1 MRYKVSTYATR
12 EGSAH
17 MNNGEHRIYEVEAD
31 SEQAARLKAIEA
43 VYAEGGLEHANP
55 RTVTL
60 IRE

>member
-1 MRYKVSTYATR
+1 MRAYANMPMR
-12 EGSAH
+12 DFVDQIHAIA
-17 MNNGEHRIYEVEAD
+17 EHRIYEVEAD